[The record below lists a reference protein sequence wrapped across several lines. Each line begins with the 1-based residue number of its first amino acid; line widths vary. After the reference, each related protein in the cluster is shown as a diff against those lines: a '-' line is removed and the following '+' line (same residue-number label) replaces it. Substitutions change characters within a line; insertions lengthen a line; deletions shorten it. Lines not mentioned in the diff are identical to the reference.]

1 MRVAFDRR
9 CEENPFSSYA
19 RVLRLWRAAAR
30 EVGIDFEDWS
40 EGPCDAQVI
49 WSPTSS
55 VPQVPG
61 ARSIATLHDVN
72 PLLEV
77 EGRSWWKRLHRRQ
90 KFRRTVRRTAQAADH
105 LVTPSVHSQG
115 ELMRHFAELRGR
127 LDVVPLFPAPHF
139 APEGP
144 PLSAASAGIPQ
155 QSVLFLAALRR
166 HKGWDTLVHAWCRL
180 PEELR
185 RAHPL
190 VLAGSNK
197 RAGEAPF
204 EIAAEYGV
212 PRDQIVL
219 PGLVPDE
226 DLPAL
231 YRSAKLFVFPS
242 LAEGFGLPPLEAMA
256 CGAPVI
262 AARSTSIPEV
272 LGDAAGWF
280 APGDVDALSEMLAE
294 WLAAPDLE
302 TQRAASLARAAE
314 WNPRRTG
321 EAMQAVL
328 AASMG

>member
-1 MRVAFDRR
+1 MRVAFDSR
-9 CEENPFSSYA
+9 CEEKPFSSYA
-19 RVLRLWRAAAR
+19 RVLRLWRAAAQ
-30 EVGIDFEDWS
+30 EVGIDWIDWTS
-40 EGPCDAQVI
+40 GPADADVI
-49 WSPTSS
+49 WSPTSA
-55 VPQVPG
+55 VPQVAG
-61 ARSIATLHDVN
+61 VRSIATLHDVN
-72 PLLEV
+72 PLLDI
-77 EGRSWWKRLHRRQ
+77 GRSWWKAQHRRL
-90 KFRRTVRRTAQAADH
+90 KFRRTVRRTAAAADR
-105 LVTPSVHSQG
+105 LVTPSAHSQG
-115 ELMRHFAELRGR
+115 ELIRHFPMLQGR

-139 APEGP
+139 RPDGP
-144 PLSAASAGIPQ
+144 GLSEACASIPR

-166 HKGWDTLVHAWCRL
+166 HKGWDTLVHAWSRL
-180 PEELR
+180 PESLR
-185 RAHPL
+185 EAHPL

-204 EIAAEYGV
+204 EIAEQYGV
-212 PRDQIVL
+212 PRAQIVL

-231 YRSAKLFVFPS
+231 FRSAKVFVFPS

-280 APGDVDALSEMLAE
+280 EPGDVDELAARLQE
-294 WLAAPDLE
+294 WLSLPGLGA
-302 TQRAASLARAAE
+302 QSQASLARAAT

-321 EAMQAVL
+321 EAMQRVL